1 MQQSKGLI
9 TFFLVLLL
17 IICAGQFLYYFPT
30 NKVEKAADA
39 YAQRM
44 SATAAPE
51 NRATAVKEYRSS
63 YLDSMS
69 SEKVWSM
76 PLIGS
81 YTYQELKS
89 KQLALGLDLKGGMS
103 VLLRVDLKDFL
114 NSLSGKS
121 EDLNFKKALENAS
134 VRQKESQSDYIQIFV
149 EEFEKIA
156 GKGQL
161 ANVFARNPSLKNILN
176 LGSTDAQV
184 QTLIRQKADET
195 VNETYNRLKE
205 RIDKLGVVQ
214 PNVFLD
220 KNRDIIQVELP
231 GIENP
236 ERARH
241 FLEASANLEF
251 WEVYRTT
258 DEPVFKGIVDADNM
272 LKAAQLGISADS
284 VSKDTSNQKKSGPI
298 LSAFIPNQQQQG
310 SAIIGYTDK
319 NKKKLLTDYF
329 SRPEIK
335 AKFPRD
341 LEFRWSKDA
350 VKDKDGKS
358 TGTYELFALKR
369 AAGKEGAAL
378 SGESVI
384 NAQARPSEKGGGNY
398 EISMTMNPQGAA
410 AWGQL
415 TTKAA
420 NDNKREVAIVLDS
433 EVVSAP
439 SVINPILGGSS
450 SITGQYGP
458 QEAKDMASIL
468 EVGKL
473 PARAEIIQESTVGP
487 TLGAQ
492 NIRSSMLSLG
502 ISFLAILAFMWIYY
516 STGGIISIIALFA
529 NLFFIIGMLTSKGT
543 VLTLPGIAGIVLT
556 MGMAVDANVIIYER
570 IREELNA
577 GKNMQTAISE
587 GFRHAFSAIIDGNV
601 TALIAALVL
610 WAFGL
615 GPIKGFGIV
624 LAIGIIFTL
633 FTAFVLTR
641 LLVDFWVQKGWPLK
655 FWAPFS
661 EKAFKNINVDWM
673 KLRRPAYLFSAAII
687 VAGIIAM
694 FTRGFELGVDFKGGY
709 SYTVRFDKP
718 VNADNLRSEL
728 TKSFDNQSTVVK
740 SVSTENTYNITTSYL
755 VKDNSTSAQ
764 AQVEQ
769 KLFEGI
775 NASVDGGTLN
785 IDNFKKSD
793 ALSTHIISSTKVGP
807 TVADDIKN
815 SSTKAAIIGLLGIAA
830 FILLRF
836 RRWQYSLGAIVATIH
851 DALITLS
858 VFALLH
864 GILPFSLEIDQALVA
879 AILTI
884 LGYSINDTVIVY
896 DRIREYMSNNVSS
909 GKTMSQVINLAINSV
924 FSRTIITSVIILM
937 VLLILFIFGGSGL
950 RGFSFALLIGIA
962 AGTYS
967 SVFIAAP
974 IMLDFSKNLD
984 LSEYKPQTT
993 VTTAATSKPV
1003 AVVTPVK
1010 KTLKAK

>member
-30 NKVEKAADA
+30 NKVEKAADS
-39 YAQRM
+39 YAERL
-44 SATAAPE
+44 SALSTPE
-51 NRATAVKEYRSS
+51 NRAAAKKEYRIA

-69 SEKVWSM
+69 SEKVMSI
-76 PLIGS
+76 PLIGN

-114 NSLSGKS
+114 KSLSGNS
-121 EDLNFKKALENAS
+121 TDPNFTQAMANATS
-134 VRQKESQSDYIQIFV
+134 RQRESQLDFIQLFV
-149 EEFEKIA
+149 EEYQKVAGA
-156 GKGQL
+156 GKL
-161 ANVFARNPSLKNILN
+161 ATVFARNAALKNNLN
-176 LGSTDAQV
+176 LESSDAQV
-184 QTLIRQKADET
+184 QTLIREKANET
-195 VNETYNRLKE
+195 VELTTNRLKE
-205 RIDKLGVVQ
+205 RIDRLGVVQ
-214 PNVFLD
+214 PNVTLD
-220 KNRDIIQVELP
+220 KGRDIIVVELP

-236 ERARH
+236 ERART
-241 FLEASANLEF
+241 FLQASANLEF
-251 WEVYRTT
+251 WEVYRTS
-258 DEPVFKGIVDADNM
+258 DEPIFKGLVDADNM
-272 LKAAQLGISADS
+272 LKARQTGMSEDS
-284 VSKDTSNQKKSGPI
+284 IKKDSSNQKKAGPI
-298 LSAFIPNQQQQG
+298 LSIFMPNQVQQG
-310 SAIIGYTDK
+310 SAILGYADK
-319 NKKKLLTDYF
+319 NKKKALNDYL
-329 SRPEIK
+329 SQPDVQS
-335 AKFPRD
+335 KFPRD
-341 LEFRWSKDA
+341 VVFAWSKEA
-350 VKDKDGKS
+350 IKDKDGKS
-358 TGTYELFALKR
+358 TGTYELYALKKSP
-369 AAGKEGAAL
+369 GKDGASL
-378 SGESVI
+378 SGECVTT
-384 NAQARPSEKGGGNY
+384 AQARPTEKGGGNF
-398 EISMTMNPQGAA
+398 EVSMSMNPQGAA
-410 AWGQL
+410 GWGQL
-415 TTKAA
+415 TTKAY
-420 NDNKREVAIVLDS
+420 NEKREIAIVLDS
-433 EVVSAP
+433 QVVSAP
-439 SVINPILGGSS
+439 GLSNGPILGGQS
-450 SITGQYGP
+450 SITGNYDAQG
-458 QEAKDMASIL
+458 AKDLASIL

-473 PARAEIIQESTVGP
+473 PARTEIIQESTVGP

-492 NIRSSMLSLG
+492 NIHSSMLSLG
-502 ISFLAILAFMWIYY
+502 ISFLAILIFMWIYY
-516 STGGIISIIALFA
+516 STGGLISIIALFA

-577 GKNMQTAISE
+577 GKNMATAISE
-587 GFRHAFSAIIDGNV
+587 GFKHAFSAIIDGNV
-601 TALIAALVL
+601 TAFIAALAL
-610 WAFGL
+610 YYFGL

-641 LLVDFWVQKGWPLK
+641 LLVDFWVERGWKIK

-661 EKAFKNINVDWM
+661 ENAFKNINVDWM
-673 KLRRPAYLFSAAII
+673 KLRRPAYLASGLII
-687 VAGIIAM
+687 AAGIFAVA
-694 FTRGFELGVDFKGGY
+694 TRGFELGVDFKGGY
-709 SYTVRFDKP
+709 SYTVHFDKS
-718 VNADNLRSEL
+718 VNADNLRAAL

-740 SVSTENTYNITTSYL
+740 SVSTENTFNITTSYL
-755 VKDNSTSAQ
+755 VKDNSTTAQ
-764 AQVEQ
+764 DQVVQ

-775 NASVDGGTLN
+775 NASVDGGGLK
-785 IDNFKKSD
+785 IADFKKSD
-793 ALSTHIISSTKVGP
+793 ANVTHIISSTKVGP

-815 SSTKAAIIGLLGIAA
+815 SSTKAAIFGLLGIAA
-830 FILLRF
+830 FILIRF
-836 RRWQYSLGAIVATIH
+836 RRWQYSLGAIVATVH

-858 VFALLH
+858 VFAIFH

-896 DRIREYMSNNVSS
+896 DRIREYMRNNVSS
-909 GKTMSQVINLAINSV
+909 GKNMSEVINSAINSV

-993 VTTAATSKPV
+993 VTTNTSTPITP
-1003 AVVTPVK
+1003 AVPAK
-1010 KTLKAK
+1010 KTLKAKS

>member
-17 IICAGQFLYYFPT
+17 IICAGQFLYYYPT
-30 NKVEKAADA
+30 IKVEKAADS
-39 YAQRM
+39 YSERM
-44 SATAAPE
+44 SALSAPE
-51 NRATAVKEYRSS
+51 NRAAAKKEYRIS

-69 SEKVWSM
+69 SEKVWSI

-103 VLLRVDLKDFL
+103 VLLKVDLKDFL
-114 NSLSGKS
+114 NSFSGKS
-121 EDLNFKKALENAS
+121 DDPNFKQAMINAS
-134 VRQKESQSDYIQIFV
+134 ARQKSSQSDFIQLFV

-156 GKGQL
+156 GKGKL
-161 ANVFARNPSLKNILN
+161 ASVFARNAALKNSIN
-176 LGSTDAQV
+176 LESSDAQV

-195 VNETYNRLKE
+195 VDLTYNRLKE

-214 PNVFLD
+214 PIVTLD
-220 KNRDIIQVELP
+220 KSRDIIVVELP

-236 ERARH
+236 ERART
-241 FLEASANLEF
+241 FLQASANLEF
-251 WEVYRTT
+251 WEVYRTS
-258 DEPVFKGIVDADNM
+258 DEPIFKGLLDADNM
-272 LKAAQLGISADS
+272 LKARQTGMNEDS
-284 VSKDTSNQKKSGPI
+284 IKKDTSNNKKSGPL
-298 LSAFIPNQQQQG
+298 LSVFIPNQQQQG

-319 NKKKLLTDYF
+319 NKKKTITDYL
-329 SRPEIK
+329 SQPDVL

-341 LEFRWSKDA
+341 IVFAWSKDA
-350 VKDKDGKS
+350 IKDKDGKS
-358 TGTYELFALKR
+358 TGTYELYALKR
-369 AAGKEGAAL
+369 SPGKEGASL
-378 SGESVI
+378 SGECVTT
-384 NAQARPSEKGGGNY
+384 AQARPTEKGGGTY
-398 EISMTMNPQGAA
+398 EVSMSMNPQGAA
-410 AWGQL
+410 GWGQL
-415 TTKAA
+415 TTKAY
-420 NDNKREVAIVLDS
+420 NEKREIAIVLDS
-433 EVVSAP
+433 QVVSAP
-439 SVINPILGGSS
+439 GLSNGPILGGNS
-450 SITGQYGP
+450 SITGQYDAQG
-458 QEAKDMASIL
+458 AKDLASIL

-473 PARAEIIQESTVGP
+473 PARTEIIQESTVGP

-492 NIRSSMLSLG
+492 NIHSSMMSLG
-502 ISFLAILAFMWIYY
+502 ISFIAILLFMWIYY
-516 STGGIISIIALFA
+516 STGGLISIIALFA

-577 GKNMQTAISE
+577 GKNMATAISE
-587 GFRHAFSAIIDGNV
+587 GFKHAFSAIIDGNV
-601 TALIAALVL
+601 TALIAAVVL
-610 WAFGL
+610 WQFGL
-615 GPIKGFGIV
+615 GPIKGFGVV

-641 LLVDFWVQKGWPLK
+641 LLVDFWVKRGWPLK

-661 EKAFKNINVDWM
+661 ENAFKNINVDWM
-673 KLRRPAYLFSAAII
+673 KLRRPAYLASTAII
-687 VAGIIAM
+687 IAGVIA
-694 FTRGFELGVDFKGGY
+694 FAVRGFELGVDFKGGY
-709 SYTVRFDKP
+709 SYTVHFDKP
-718 VNADNLRSEL
+718 VNSDNLRNAL

-740 SVSTENTYNITTSYL
+740 SVSTENTFNITTSYL
-755 VKDNSTSAQ
+755 VNENSTTAQ
-764 AQVEQ
+764 DQVVQ
-769 KLFEGI
+769 KLYEGI
-775 NASVDGGTLN
+775 NASVDGGALILN
-785 IDNFKKSD
+785 NFKKSD
-793 ALSTHIISSTKVGP
+793 ANGTHIISSTKVGP

-830 FILLRF
+830 FILIRF
-836 RRWQYSLGAIVATIH
+836 RRWQYSLGAIVATVH

-858 VFALLH
+858 VFAIFH

-879 AILTI
+879 AVLTI

-896 DRIREYMSNNVSS
+896 DRIREYMRNNMSA
-909 GKTMSQVINLAINSV
+909 GKTMSEVINAAINSV
-924 FSRTIITSVIILM
+924 FSRTIITSVIMLM

-984 LSEYKPQTT
+984 LSEYKPHTT
-993 VTTAATSKPV
+993 VTIAPSTPTTPAA
-1003 AVVTPVK
+1003 PVK
-1010 KTLKAK
+1010 KTLKAKS